1 MRFWTTFF
9 TDVFAQSLQGEDTTL
24 DELGDMIRSATAPAK
39 KAQPLLKLA
48 RYGAQ
53 RSPAG
58 ALRHDGNVIAV
69 SGIEIDYDR
78 EEMPLAEACARL
90 DALGLSYLAYTTARH
105 THSTP
110 RWRIVL
116 PFSTELL
123 PGERGRMVSR
133 VNGVLGGVLSAES
146 WAISTAFYYGNIA
159 GRPDVEIVVGD
170 GEESIDEAEELDQTA
185 QPYRPPAGQP
195 GKGAKPDLDVLDEHE
210 LLELIQT
217 GQVYYGAA
225 KRLVE
230 MWAGQG
236 VTESDARQN
245 LESAFDAVPPA
256 DRDVRWGKRRG
267 NIPRWVKQGYARVAK
282 RRGKFFQ
289 ALVDHLENA
298 PLWKGVVRFNRF
310 AGTVEVCDPFPPQP
324 GQTVGVYRAL
334 RDPADTLE
342 TLISVQSDGFP
353 TASKTTVFDALFLAA
368 VRHACHPVRD
378 WLGSLEWD
386 GEERLNRLFIDYIPG
401 TVPDRDKD
409 PDRHDR
415 IIAYLENVGS
425 CFPIGA
431 VARIFQPGCKLDTLP
446 LLVSPQNYNKS
457 KALAAFVP
465 DPAWFTD
472 DVPVNV
478 ADKDAKLALDGKW
491 IIELAE
497 FPQIRREVDHVKA
510 FFSRPT
516 DRYRPPYA
524 RTVGDW
530 PRQCV
535 FIASVNEL
543 ELPDVTGNRRFWPVL
558 LAGPVKDR
566 DIERD
571 RDQLW
576 AEAVHW
582 YRAGNNWWLSPRIEV
597 IAGEMQDDF
606 VEPDVRDEPIA
617 AWIDMKFPTK
627 DAQGQPIPASDRQIR
642 FTVRQILEGA
652 LGFAIVAKDELRSV
666 VATAS
671 DEKRVIRRLRRLGYH
686 PDPHRSRT
694 DGQKRFWVPVG
705 S

>member
-9 TDVFAQSLQGEDTTL
+9 TNVFAQSLQGEDTTL

-39 KAQPLLKLA
+39 EAQPLLKLA

-69 SGIEIDYDR
+69 SGVEIDYDR

-90 DALGLSYLAYTTARH
+90 DALGLSYLAYTTACH

-110 RWRIVL
+110 RW
-116 PFSTELL
+116 
-123 PGERGRMVSR
+123 
-133 VNGVLGGVLSAES
+133 
-146 WAISTAFYYGNIA
+146 
-159 GRPDVEIVVGD
+159 
-170 GEESIDEAEELDQTA
+170 
-185 QPYRPPAGQP
+185 
-195 GKGAKPDLDVLDEHE
+195 
-210 LLELIQT
+210 
-217 GQVYYGAA
+217 
-225 KRLVE
+225 
-230 MWAGQG
+230 
-236 VTESDARQN
+236 
-245 LESAFDAVPPA
+245 
-256 DRDVRWGKRRG
+256 
-267 NIPRWVKQGYARVAK
+267 RWVKQGYARVAK

-298 PLWKGVVRFNRF
+298 PLWKGAVRFNRF

-582 YRAGNNWWLSPRIEV
+582 YRAGNKWWLSPRIEV